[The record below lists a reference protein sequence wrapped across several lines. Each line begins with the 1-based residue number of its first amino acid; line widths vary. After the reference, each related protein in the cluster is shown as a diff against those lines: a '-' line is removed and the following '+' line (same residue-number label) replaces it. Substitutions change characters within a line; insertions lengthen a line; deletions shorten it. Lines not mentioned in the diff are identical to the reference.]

1 MDDLDV
7 IKLYRTEAG
16 WMARFEGPHSVVM
29 RAGFNTDTLPTA
41 FTAQVEA
48 GTVLQ
53 AIAQLNPDALVVLE
67 R

>member
-41 FTAQVEA
+41 FTAQAES
-48 GTVLQ
+48 GMVLQ
-53 AIAQLNPDALVVLE
+53 AIARLNPNVVVLLA
-67 R
+67 